1 MTIAVLSATGAQAR
15 AIADRLA
22 RDHDVVRLSRAA
34 GAGLSPVDTGS
45 EDDLVRALEGAR
57 AVVLTSPLDYRPG
70 VRIGLAERVT
80 RAAERA
86 GVGRLVLNLAAAVPA
101 DNPRP
106 VAEDLRQIRAVI
118 QSGATPWTVV
128 QPTAYLDNYLAP
140 WALPAI
146 VGDGVIASPAPAEA
160 RISYISHASLGDFVA
175 GVIDR
180 PASVGQT
187 YDIGGP
193 EALSGQAL
201 ADILSAPVG
210 RPLTYQAL
218 DLDQFAAGLNAAFG
232 APTGDDVADIY
243 RHLSERPDALARDTS
258 PWTEIGVE
266 PESAAA
272 WAARQTWRLA

>member
-1 MTIAVLSATGAQAR
+1 MSNEPVSVFRPDVMAGKVVFVTGGATGIGKEIAR
-15 AIADRLA
+15 VFGRHGARVAIA
-22 RDHDVVRLSRAA
+22 SRKA
-34 GAGLSPVDTGS
+34 D
-45 EDDLVRALEGAR
+45 
-57 AVVLTSPLDYRPG
+57 
-70 VRIGLAERVT
+70 
-80 RAAERA
+80 
-86 GVGRLVLNLAAAVPA
+86 NLAAAQAELSAEGIECHIDTFDVRDA
-101 DNPRP
+101 
-106 VAEDLRQIRAVI
+106 VAVERV
-118 QSGATPWTVV
+118 
-128 QPTAYLDNYLAP
+128 
-140 WALPAI
+140 
-146 VGDGVIASPAPAEA
+146 
-160 RISYISHASLGDFVA
+160 VA

-187 YDIGGP
+187 YDIGGS

-218 DLDQFAAGLNAAFG
+218 DLDQFAAGLNGAFG

>member
-1 MTIAVLSATGAQAR
+1 
-15 AIADRLA
+15 
-22 RDHDVVRLSRAA
+22 
-34 GAGLSPVDTGS
+34 
-45 EDDLVRALEGAR
+45 
-57 AVVLTSPLDYRPG
+57 VVLTSPLDYRPG

-86 GVGRLVLNLAAAVPA
+86 GVRRLVLNLAAAVPA

-128 QPTAYLDNYLAP
+128 QPTAYFDNFLAP

-146 VGDGVIASPAPAEA
+146 VGDGVIASPAPADA

-187 YDIGGP
+187 YDIGGS

-218 DLDQFAAGLNAAFG
+218 DLDQFAAGLNGAFG